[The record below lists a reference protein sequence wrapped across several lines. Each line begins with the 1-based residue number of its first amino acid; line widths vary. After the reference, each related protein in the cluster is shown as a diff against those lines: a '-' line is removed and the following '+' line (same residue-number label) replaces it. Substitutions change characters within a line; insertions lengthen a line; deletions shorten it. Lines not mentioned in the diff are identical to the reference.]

1 MGLQRFKLDVANA
14 VVNTDNASLASM
26 DTSQI
31 LDLFAPPQASKQPQP
46 APALAANGVTS
57 SLQPEPPCYAHLA
70 PCSADLVV
78 TVNREVS

>member
-31 LDLFAPPQASKQPQP
+31 LDLFRPPSESGKQPAA
-46 APALAANGVTS
+46 APMPGALSALRIQYLVS
-57 SLQPEPPCYAHLA
+57 SEWQWPMP
-70 PCSADLVV
+70 
-78 TVNREVS
+78 